1 MMGVVKLLVASIHEL
16 ASCDASSQLT
26 VLDGIWLKRPGSVIA
41 VPLEIRRSIF
51 LTNIKCIKF
60 TSFSVSTVDDLRS
73 NHKEAYAEDR

>member
-51 LTNIKCIKF
+51 LTNI
-60 TSFSVSTVDDLRS
+60 VAS
-73 NHKEAYAEDR
+73 NLPPLVCQLLMI